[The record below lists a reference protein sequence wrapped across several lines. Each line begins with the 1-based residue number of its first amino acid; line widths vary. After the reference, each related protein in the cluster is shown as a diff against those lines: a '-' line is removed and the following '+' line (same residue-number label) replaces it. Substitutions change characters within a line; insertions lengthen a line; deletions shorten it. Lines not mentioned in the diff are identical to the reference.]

1 MLVDNMSKKV
11 VKIISIIFVLIM
23 LLTLLIACDA
33 QTYKHR
39 LENKGYTVYY
49 SEIDEDTV
57 KEFGTLAVQLR
68 QYGLSVDDVKWAM
81 LGADSKKGEDVV
93 TIYHFRN
100 KDTANTFYTK
110 FSEEIKEKDEHVEID
125 GKDVFYGTEKGIK
138 DARTK

>member
-11 VKIISIIFVLIM
+11 VKIVSIIFVLIM

-49 SEIDEDTV
+49 SEIDEDTI
-57 KEFGTLAVQLR
+57 KEFGNLATQIR
-68 QYGLSVDDVKWAM
+68 QCGLSVDDVKWAM
-81 LGADSKKGEDVV
+81 LGAESEKGEDIVS
-93 TIYHFRN
+93 IYHFRN

-110 FSEEIKEKDEHVEID
+110 FKEELKEKEEHIEID
-125 GKDVFYGTEKGIK
+125 GKDVFHGTEKGIK
-138 DARTK
+138 DARTR